1 MKKDYFSSFSTRLLK
16 EQINYCFFNNI
27 KNVFHRRKTMKKII
41 LVVSLLLVCTV
52 FAFAEDTDKIIMRVG
67 TIENINN
74 LGAKAVDRFAAIMKE
89 KSGGAFIV
97 EPYHAAQLGET
108 QEQLQQVKSGT
119 LESFRGSIS
128 ALGRFKGDMVISEF
142 IYLFDSREQAEK
154 VALGPT
160 MNQIN
165 EQIAKEHGMRYVTAS
180 WTRLPRHILTKNPVR
195 KIEDLRGMKI
205 RVPDA
210 KAYIESFKFMGAT
223 PTPVAFNE
231 TYLALKQGL
240 VDGAENH
247 VESLY
252 NMKWYEVAK
261 NLTLTYHSY
270 DVTGF
275 IVNQKWW
282 DSVPDKYKKLFFEV
296 DKEVNEWFIVELNKL
311 QDEYINKMKAEGV
324 TVWTVDIAPF
334 KNAVI
339 PAAALA
345 VENEGFWEKGLF
357 EKIQKE
363 LE

>member
-1 MKKDYFSSFSTRLLK
+1 
-16 EQINYCFFNNI
+16 
-27 KNVFHRRKTMKKII
+27 MKKII

-67 TIENINN
+67 DIENINN
-74 LGAKAVDRFAAIMKE
+74 LGAKAIDRFAAIMKE
-89 KSGGAFIV
+89 KSGGAFTV
-97 EPYHAAQLGET
+97 VPYHAAQLGET
-108 QEQLQQVKSGT
+108 QEELQQVKSGT
-119 LESFRGSIS
+119 IEAFRGGIS
-128 ALGRFKGDMVISEF
+128 VLGRIKGDMVISEF
-142 IYLFDSREQAEK
+142 PYLFDSREQVEK
-154 VALGPT
+154 TAMGPT
-160 MNQIN
+160 ISQLND
-165 EQIAKEHGMRYVTAS
+165 QIAKEHGIRFVTAS
-180 WTRLPRHILTKNPVR
+180 WTRLPRHILTKTPVR

-205 RVPDA
+205 RVPNA
-210 KAYIESFKFMGAT
+210 KAYVETFKCLGAT

-231 TYLALKQGL
+231 AYLALKQGL

-282 DSVPDKYKKLFFEV
+282 DSIPDKYKKLFLEV
-296 DKEVNEWFIVELNKL
+296 DKEVNEWFVVEVDKL
-311 QDEYINKMKAEGV
+311 EDYYINKMKAEGV

-339 PAAALA
+339 PAAPLA
-345 VENEGFWEKGLF
+345 CENEGFWEKGLF
-357 EKIQKE
+357 EKLQKE
-363 LE
+363 LKESE